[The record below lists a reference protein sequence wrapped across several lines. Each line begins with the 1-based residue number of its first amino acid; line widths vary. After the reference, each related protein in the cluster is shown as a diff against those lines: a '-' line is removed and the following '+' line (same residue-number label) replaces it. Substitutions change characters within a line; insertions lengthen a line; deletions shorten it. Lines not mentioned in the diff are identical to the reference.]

1 MRKTVFKSSRY
12 FRSSRSEI
20 SDNLCK
26 DLLSKNFI
34 DQITLEFVNGRKW
47 GFEVSDIS
55 TEDIDHLETLI
66 LNSVNTSEDEILKI
80 EFIIDFENLKKYT
93 NS

>member
-12 FRSSRSEI
+12 FGSQGSEI
-20 SDNLCK
+20 SNSLCK
-26 DLLSKNFI
+26 KLLSKNFI

-47 GFEVSDIS
+47 GFEVCDIS
-55 TEDIDHLETLI
+55 EEDIDHLETLI
-66 LNSVNTSEDEILKI
+66 LNSINASEDKISKI
-80 EFIIDFENLKKYT
+80 EFIIDFENLKKYS